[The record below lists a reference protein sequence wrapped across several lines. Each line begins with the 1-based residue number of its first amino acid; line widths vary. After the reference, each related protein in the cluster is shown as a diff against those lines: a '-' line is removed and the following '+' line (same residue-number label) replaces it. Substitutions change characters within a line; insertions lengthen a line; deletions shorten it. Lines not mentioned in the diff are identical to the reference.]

1 MKRRIASR
9 RVRGWCGACDRTV
22 LCVCRG
28 IARAILALMMF
39 GLGACASD
47 VVPLVPANLPSAAV
61 AGLPLRMGAKAVT
74 NEDESERTFVRLP
87 ADVLPICIHVANDA
101 SASAVWLDAE
111 SLRLLGAEPALA
123 DAGIDTPSMTVD
135 VGAGVL
141 AGLVPITAPAIY
153 WFLGQ
158 QHADSGVASV
168 QAMRYRL
175 ETQVLEPASR
185 AVGCAYFRLPQRVAP
200 LEACVTMRPSYGLH
214 GGAPVELC
222 AGVDQ

>member
-1 MKRRIASR
+1 MKRTIATQKAN
-9 RVRGWCGACDRTV
+9 GWCRARERTV
-22 LCVCRG
+22 LRVCHG
-28 IARAILALMMF
+28 KARAMFALLTLA
-39 GLGACASD
+39 LGACASN
-47 VVPLVPANLPSAAV
+47 VAPVVPANLPSAAV
-61 AGLPLRMGAKAVT
+61 AGVGLPLRMGAKAVT
-74 NEDESERTFVRLP
+74 NEDERERTFVQLP
-87 ADVLPICIHVANDA
+87 VDVLPICIHVANDA

-111 SLRLLGAEPALA
+111 SLRLRGAEPALA
-123 DAGIDTPSMTVD
+123 DAGMDTPSRTVD

-158 QHADSGVASV
+158 QHADSGVAGV

-185 AVGCAYFRLPQRVAP
+185 AMGCAYFRLPQRVAP
-200 LEACVTMRPSYGLH
+200 LEACVTMHPLY

-222 AGVDQ
+222 TGVDQ